1 MACSPSSAMLSMS
14 DAKSIAV
21 DRAVVCF
28 VHFMT
33 FLLPL
38 VLAVEAKTHR
48 ALLRPRATRRGCDG
62 AGSGNSTE
70 HTTIV
75 EVRASPNHREEQLP
89 RRQLRAPCTLSPST
103 SRGRSPWVGAE

>member
-14 DAKSIAV
+14 NARSIAV

-48 ALLRPRATRRGCDG
+48 ALRGPRGTCRGCDG
-62 AGSGNSTE
+62 AGPGNSTE
-70 HTTIV
+70 HTTTV
-75 EVRASPNHREEQLP
+75 EARASPNHREEQLP
-89 RRQLRAPCTLSPST
+89 RRQLRVMCGRRPC
-103 SRGRSPWVGAE
+103 VKC